1 MKCWSDTGHR
11 LLTNCKSL
19 LIPPR
24 RAHGTVGH
32 WLAAAQTVS
41 WELFGKNIPWLL
53 SPAELALCSP
63 LKRLSLKMLVQTL
76 VHPWRRTCADGARY
90 FEEMVL
96 LVAIAEALLVLGLAV
111 ETDSLCSPTTF
122 YKNCWIRRFP
132 GLLIDLRESQK
143 RGAQLLKISAE
154 ASPQQCS
161 RTCCLLRNVSCNL
174 AVFYHGAIHE
184 NMNCLHVSC
193 PALES
198 CILKARIN
206 VILYNITT
214 GIDPDLLIFEKL
226 TSKEPNTQS
235 LSKYERQNSTK
246 TTEWERCQHHNATSS
261 SLLRQAPSSTTSHGL
276 TANTYIS
283 TTSQK
288 TEVTTYSRAETF
300 LPDDHFAKSTSTTS
314 ASTTSITSSN
324 KKSVPSTLISESAK
338 VFSRMP
344 TPPRLN
350 SSKQHLNET
359 KGYSGRNYTSDNEA
373 SAWEAAN
380 LGVWLIPVVLCSS
393 LIFLCCCTVAFT
405 AGRCSNRRGQY
416 KPIRRGRTT
425 SRQFIKYTTVKGN
438 L

>member
-1 MKCWSDTGHR
+1 VK
-11 LLTNCKSL
+11 
-19 LIPPR
+19 
-24 RAHGTVGH
+24 A
-32 WLAAAQTVS
+32 VS
-41 WELFGKNIPWLL
+41 
-53 SPAELALCSP
+53 
-63 LKRLSLKMLVQTL
+63 
-76 VHPWRRTCADGARY
+76 
-90 FEEMVL
+90 
-96 LVAIAEALLVLGLAV
+96 LLVLGLAV
-111 ETDSLCSPTTF
+111 EADSLCSPTTF

-132 GLLIDLRESQK
+132 GLLVDLRESQK
-143 RGAQLLKISAE
+143 RGAQLLKIYAE

-184 NMNCLHVSC
+184 NTNCLHVSC

-226 TSKEPNTQS
+226 TSREPNTHS

-246 TTEWERCQHHNATSS
+246 TTEWERCQHYNATSS
-261 SLLRQAPSSTTSHGL
+261 SLLLQAPSSTTSHGL
-276 TANTYIS
+276 TANTYTS
-283 TTSQK
+283 STSQK
-288 TEVTTYSRAETF
+288 TAVTTYSTAETF
-300 LPDDHFAKSTSTTS
+300 PPDDHFAKRTSTTS
-314 ASTTSITSSN
+314 VLSH
-324 KKSVPSTLISESAK
+324 
-338 VFSRMP
+338 MP

-359 KGYSGRNYTSDNEA
+359 KGYSGRNYTLDNEA
-373 SAWEAAN
+373 SAWEAAA

-416 KPIRRGRTT
+416 KPIRRRRTT
-425 SRQFIKYTTVKGN
+425 SRQSIKYTTVKGN

>member
-1 MKCWSDTGHR
+1 
-11 LLTNCKSL
+11 
-19 LIPPR
+19 
-24 RAHGTVGH
+24 
-32 WLAAAQTVS
+32 
-41 WELFGKNIPWLL
+41 
-53 SPAELALCSP
+53 
-63 LKRLSLKMLVQTL
+63 
-76 VHPWRRTCADGARY
+76 
-90 FEEMVL
+90 MVL

-111 ETDSLCSPTTF
+111 EADSLCSPTTF

-132 GLLIDLRESQK
+132 GLLVDLRESQK
-143 RGAQLLKISAE
+143 RGAQLLKIYAE

-184 NMNCLHVSC
+184 NTNCLHVSC

-226 TSKEPNTQS
+226 TSREPNTHS

-246 TTEWERCQHHNATSS
+246 TTEWERCQHYNATSS
-261 SLLRQAPSSTTSHGL
+261 SLLLQAPSSTTSHGL
-276 TANTYIS
+276 TANTYTS
-283 TTSQK
+283 STSQK
-288 TEVTTYSRAETF
+288 TAVTTYSTAETF
-300 LPDDHFAKSTSTTS
+300 PPDDHFAKRTSTTS
-314 ASTTSITSSN
+314 ASTRSITSSN

-338 VFSRMP
+338 VLSHMP

-359 KGYSGRNYTSDNEA
+359 KGYSGRNYTLDNEA
-373 SAWEAAN
+373 SAWEAAA

-416 KPIRRGRTT
+416 KPIKRRTTT
-425 SRQFIKYTTVKGN
+425 SRQSIKYTTVKGN